1 MQGCFCRKR
10 ERCGFY
16 LLAFD
21 HRKTMIER
29 NKLIQLL
36 LEEIKYFL
44 HDNQARMIVIFKYF
58 GKVVGPA
65 GLEPATCRL

>member
-21 HRKTMIER
+21 HQKTMIER

-36 LEEIKYFL
+36 LEEIKYFF
-44 HDNQARMIVIFKYF
+44 ARQSSENDCDI
-58 GKVVGPA
+58 
-65 GLEPATCRL
+65 